1 MPHLFAAVAAAVV
14 VASAVAT
21 GQAPVAAAAPI
32 AAPPFVDHTE
42 WSHWGNL
49 SSLRV
54 YPTASGRRA
63 ASEFNED
70 AQGQEAW
77 TEVLRLAPDADTPG
91 MRAQFLCHWAFAE
104 KVQPGKTSWNLEPWR
119 PVVSDQTMVDTRCNP
134 GGTEEP
140 S

>member
-1 MPHLFAAVAAAVV
+1 MATGV
-14 VASAVAT
+14 VAT
-21 GQAPVAAAAPI
+21 GQAPTAAADPA
-32 AAPPFVDHTE
+32 AAPPFIDHTE
-42 WSHWGNL
+42 WTHWNGL
-49 SSLRV
+49 SSLHV
-54 YPTASGRRA
+54 YPTAAGRRA
-63 ASEFNED
+63 AAEFNED

-77 TEVLRLAPDADTPG
+77 TEVLRLSPDADTPG

-134 GGTEEP
+134 GGAEEP